1 MKKRRKLD
9 IFNLFYSGAAVIILI
24 GVIAKLLEW
33 EVQDFFM
40 TLGLSIEALVF
51 AVSAI
56 KFVEVE
62 KSVGATEA
70 TLSKVAEGLG
80 SLQPMGGG
88 SNAPYINIQTVEP
101 SPSYST
107 VNYDQQKVDISNF
120 DTERSKSQPSGN
132 LSIEIKAPS
141 STESPIATVTSIAP
155 IALPVAA
162 SLSQANTLWQ
172 LEQLDILSL
181 SKDLFYQPDW
191 NKLNSE
197 EYTQLS
203 QLFKRVFGKKIPNKE
218 ALPFLM
224 QSLINLPSS
233 PVSDLSISKPAAIS
247 LAEISLLCKAST
259 VAKLEGIFNQF
270 IFEEKANEP
279 LIRTKMK
286 SEIQIF
292 GGEAE
297 GILVHANA
305 FYPSILIPSPVTEG
319 LDLLIASKGKNLLN
333 YLIDSWDGSSEE
345 EGVSLADILVTA
357 DDGLKKRALQRFK
370 KLTYAIETGLGYPL
384 LKSAAKIATSMTD
397 LSEAKQLIKKIL
409 SIEIETDNLITLDD
423 VVNFHSEIIYFGL
436 QNEYSVLLTDIFL
449 KGELNYIKLIRTI
462 VDKLYEEGV
471 SAKPK
476 LNDIFDIKDGD
487 SKKEIFDKLNYH
499 LSKTNTIAS
508 GTQLAFNL
516 LYKQY
521 S

>member
-9 IFNLFYSGAAVIILI
+9 IFNLFYSGAAVVILI

-62 KSVGATEA
+62 KAVGATEA

-80 SLQPMGGG
+80 SLQPLAGAG
-88 SNAPYINIQTVEP
+88 SNAPFINIQTSE
-101 SPSYST
+101 SKAYST
-107 VNYDQQKVDISNF
+107 VPYDESMTFVP
-120 DTERSKSQPSGN
+120 KSESEHTTVQPSGN
-132 LSIEIKAPS
+132 LSIEIKTPANIETPAV
-141 STESPIATVTSIAP
+141 PLLP
-155 IALPVAA
+155 GALPV
-162 SLSQANTLWQ
+162 STPLPQANTLWQ

-191 NKLNSE
+191 SKLNSD

-203 QLFKRVFGKKIPNKE
+203 ELFKRIFAKKIPNKE

-233 PVSDLSISKPAAIS
+233 PISDLTISKSASIT
-247 LAEISLLCKAST
+247 LAEITLLCKSST
-259 VAKLEGIFNQF
+259 VAKMEGIFNQF
-270 IFEEKANEP
+270 IFEEIGSEQF
-279 LIRTKMK
+279 IRTKK
-286 SEIQIF
+286 KNEIQIY

-297 GILVHANA
+297 NVLVHANT
-305 FYPSILIPSPVTEG
+305 FYPSTLIPSPVVEG
-319 LDLLIASKGKNLLN
+319 IEPLIACKNKNLLN
-333 YLIDSWDGSSEE
+333 YLIDSWNGSSEE
-345 EGVSLADILVTA
+345 EGASLADILVTTEDA
-357 DDGLKKRALQRFK
+357 LKKKALQRFK
-370 KLTYAIETGLGYPL
+370 KLTYAIETGQGYPL
-384 LKSAAKIATSMTD
+384 LKSAAKIATSMAD
-397 LSEAKQLIKKIL
+397 LSEAKQLVKKML
-409 SIEIETDNLITLDD
+409 SIEIDTETLITLDD
-423 VVNFHSEIIYFGL
+423 VVNFHSDILYFGP
-436 QNEYSVLLTDIFL
+436 QNEYSVQLSDIFL
-449 KGELNYIKLIRTI
+449 NGELGYLKVVREM
-462 VDKLYEEGV
+462 VDKLFQEAV

-476 LNDIFDIKDGD
+476 LNEIFDLKEGD
-487 SKKEIFDKLNYH
+487 SKKEIFEKLNYH
-499 LSKTNTIAS
+499 LSKTNTVAS
-508 GTQLAFNL
+508 GTQLAYNL